1 MDRSM
6 LRDFAFA
13 VFALLMLSACT
24 TVRET
29 NPPRTASEELLIS
42 TAADRAAD
50 KLSPAIPNGT
60 KVFVDA
66 AYLDGTDAKYA
77 TATMRDRLLRLGAYL
92 MVDRKS
98 ADMVVE
104 LRSGALSIDQRSFLI
119 GIPSFP
125 VPIPLAG
132 TLEFPEIALYKRVE
146 RKGIAKFAATGYDAN
161 SGALKDSA
169 SAEFGLSHHIDW
181 VLLFFINWQK
191 DDVLPKD
198 DE

>member
-77 TATMRDRLLRLGAYL
+77 TATMRDRLLRLGAHL

-161 SGALKDSA
+161 R
-169 SAEFGLSHHIDW
+169 
-181 VLLFFINWQK
+181 QK

>member
-1 MDRSM
+1 M
-6 LRDFAFA
+6 LRSVAFTMFLALA
-13 VFALLMLSACT
+13 VSACT

-29 NPPRTASEELLIS
+29 SPPRTATEELLIS

-50 KLSPAIPNGT
+50 RLSPAIPGGT

-66 AYLDGTDAKYA
+66 SYLDGTDVKYA
-77 TATMRDRLLRLGAYL
+77 TAAIRDRLLKLGAHL
-92 MVDRKS
+92 VVDRKS

-104 LRSGALSIDQRSFLI
+104 LRSGALSIDEHSFLL
-119 GIPSFP
+119 GIPAFP

-169 SAEFGLSHHIDW
+169 SAQYGLSHHIDW
-181 VLLFFINWQK
+181 VLLFFIDWHK

-198 DE
+198 DD